1 MLAVFDTNVIVS
13 GLLFKGSTKD
23 LFTFVD
29 SGKITLCFTPNIFA
43 EIQRVLT
50 YTHLQPALK
59 KNLISQEEM
68 MDFLRDHSELFED
81 VSVFNLVK
89 DDSTDNKFIDCAFR
103 AGARWVVSG
112 DHHLLDLGTVG
123 DIRIVTPAQ
132 F

>member
-89 DDSTDNKFIDCAFR
+89 DDSTDNKFIDCAFVLEHVGLYPVIIICLIL
-103 AGARWVVSG
+103 APSATFV
-112 DHHLLDLGTVG
+112 LLLQ
-123 DIRIVTPAQ
+123 RS